1 MYNALTVDLRRCISS
16 VLPEVAA
23 YVALMVYSK
32 SNCHLRRFV
41 ASHMGINQYI
51 IGVVT
56 LAHLNIK
63 ITLNV
68 DKIVTYTMY

>member
-1 MYNALTVDLRRCISS
+1 
-16 VLPEVAA
+16 
-23 YVALMVYSK
+23 
-32 SNCHLRRFV
+32 
-41 ASHMGINQYI
+41 MGINQYI

-68 DKIVTYTMY
+68 DKTVTYTMY